1 MRRKTGGE
9 PEPREGPRG
18 SGWDRSG
25 VGLAPVLLG
34 GHGLVEADGG
44 VAPDFRG

>member
-1 MRRKTGGE
+1 MVGSR
-9 PEPREGPRG
+9 EPREGPRG
-18 SGWDRSG
+18 SDRGRSG